1 MRAEE
6 QRSNHS
12 KRQESGRLVQ
22 SAHPEWSPRAVLQ
35 GLGVATMGMIGV
47 LGWQEP
53 LHNGQLTED
62 RPLVEREG
70 TG

>member
-1 MRAEE
+1 MRAKE
-6 QRSNHS
+6 QRCNHS

-22 SAHPEWSPRAVLQ
+22 SAHPEWSPRAVLR
-35 GLGVATMGMIGV
+35 GLGVATLGVIGV

-53 LHNGQLTED
+53 LRNGQLIEV

>member
-6 QRSNHS
+6 QRCNHR

-22 SAHPEWSPRAVLQ
+22 SVHPEWSPRAVLR
-35 GLGVATMGMIGV
+35 GLGVATLGVIGV

-53 LHNGQLTED
+53 LT
-62 RPLVEREG
+62 
-70 TG
+70 